1 MVAGSSPAGRTNNNL
16 TIGHYSTSL
25 LNGDSLVIRNLQIFN
40 APLAQLVEQLTLNQ
54 WVEGSIPSGR
64 TFIPT
69 TYDFRFAYLV

>member
-16 TIGHYSTSL
+16 TTGHYSAHL
-25 LNGDSLVIRNLQIFN
+25 LQIDSLDIKYLHINI